1 MSLRKGSL
9 QDYYNSIA
17 GSKSAG
23 CPAPKPGNK
32 PTCYQDKVE
41 PNTRAKLALYANRQ
55 DAPKSA

>member
-23 CPAPKPGNK
+23 CKSPAPGKK
-32 PTCYQDKVE
+32 PTCYQDEVE
-41 PNTRAKLALYANRQ
+41 PNTRAKLDLYANP
-55 DAPKSA
+55 DK